1 MIKTPSYLKH
11 LKEEENLKIDV
22 LVTFTGNTSREE
34 KTKCSCPAGASS
46 YCNHV
51 MALLF
56 ENSDYSVKGLTEEPQ
71 KTFCTSQAR
80 KRGFLGESGLF
91 KEPIMSKAIC
101 KDINKKVVN
110 STLFDPRNKFN
121 NINFNCKLET
131 LESLV
136 RKQGTPIV
144 FSRCITALPQSR
156 KKEN

>member
-22 LVTFTGNTSREE
+22 LVTFTRKTSREE
-34 KTKCSCPAGASS
+34 KTKC
-46 YCNHV
+46 NHV
-51 MALLF
+51 MPLLF

-110 STLFDPRNKFN
+110 STLFDPRIKFN

-144 FSRCITALPQSR
+144 FSHCITSVQEERELADVR
-156 KKEN
+156 